1 MHSILA
7 ASLFLSLAFS
17 STAALTLCSFATEDI
32 SLTEVQLIQVAPQS
46 KSCDDD
52 LAKGECATAKT
63 AANSTSQSF
72 NTFKVINKAEQ
83 AAILSLMAFE
93 SNDFKYNKNHFP
105 GIPGQGTRNMQ
116 SAAFN
121 KKYAKSIS
129 ELEGKVFSV
138 EGSPAALLDLLREN
152 ETYDFG
158 SGAWFL
164 TTQCSADVRSALQD
178 GSEAGWKRYITDC
191 VETTVTHER
200 KEYWERAVK
209 ALSVK
214 GA

>member
-1 MHSILA
+1 MHPILTT
-7 ASLFLSLAFS
+7 SLVLSCTFLSTATRAPCSLAI
-17 STAALTLCSFATEDI
+17 EDI
-32 SLTEVQLIQVAPQS
+32 YLTEAHLIQIAPQS
-46 KSCDDD
+46 KSCGDAP
-52 LAKGECATAKT
+52 AKGECATAKT
-63 AANSTSQSF
+63 ASNSTSQSF
-72 NTFKVINKAEQ
+72 NTYKVTHKAEQ

-116 SAAFN
+116 STAFN

-129 ELEGKVFSV
+129 ELEGKVSSV
-138 EGSPAALLDLLREN
+138 ESSPADLLDLLREN

-164 TTQCSADVRSALQD
+164 TTQCSADVRSTLQD

-191 VETTVTHER
+191 VEATVTDER
-200 KEYWERAVK
+200 KKYWERAVK
-209 ALSVK
+209 ALGVK